1 MTPAALLAV
10 ASLLAAAPSASTP
23 TATPAPSA
31 SPPRAAP
38 PAPAPSAAC
47 GVPPLAD
54 GPRPWRTGETLVYD
68 LEVLGLVKA
77 GMLELA
83 VERPMSGGRI
93 VPLRARAKTISSV
106 ANVKRFAAVGLSWID
121 AGTLLPERYR
131 DEADEDGTRK
141 ISDAKLVPAGPEV
154 VIDYQFGDRKG
165 RNVYPRGAA
174 EDVLDPLSTL
184 AVLRAAKLSP
194 GDRLCFGFV
203 ANRRFWSLEGSV
215 AAKAE
220 KVETPAGK
228 FDTLRVDASAR
239 RVDRPG
245 DRPRPIHLWFSR
257 DARRLPVAMVSE
269 IDLGPV
275 SATLSA
281 IRGAR

>member
-1 MTPAALLAV
+1 VKAAALVAALL
-10 ASLLAAAPSASTP
+10 LAGRTSTSTSTP
-23 TATPAPSA
+23 TPSSTSTSQQAPE
-31 SPPRAAP
+31 SPPG
-38 PAPAPSAAC
+38 C

-68 LEVLGLVKA
+68 LEVLGMVKA
-77 GMLELA
+77 GLLELA

-121 AGTLLPERYR
+121 ATTLLPERYR

-154 VIDYQFGDRKG
+154 VIEYQYGDRKG
-165 RNVYPRGAA
+165 KNAYPRATAA
-174 EDVLDPLSTL
+174 EVLDPLSTL
-184 AVLRAAKLSP
+184 AFLRAARLSP
-194 GDRLCFGFV
+194 GDRICFGFV
-203 ANRRFWSLEGSV
+203 ANRRFWKLEGSV

-220 KVETPAGK
+220 KVDTPAGK

-239 RVDRPG
+239 RVDRPE

-257 DARRLPVAMVSE
+257 DARKLPVAMVSE